1 MSGVPNST
9 SIRVEKVAP
18 QITSEVSQAQNI
30 TVVSRLSP
38 HRGVQYT
45 RPTHNFIT
53 TPKDSVVSS
62 GSVVVIRPLGST
74 STPVNVTAAGAS
86 TTGLKITPIVPLK
99 ISTIQSTSN
108 VSRPNSSPSQLQNTA
123 VSSSTRVSNLITHST
138 RPQNVQSGGS
148 TTLGG
153 IAEKPKMLTTAQ
165 MDEKQTS
172 QRNII
177 REMQVRV
184 PNKKDK
190 RFSVL
195 RFHAADRLDLSSAPE
210 VFMQRE
216 NNLKAFRSLYGTTE
230 MPDTG
235 AGSEYGREAKEEA
248 RLKKYGVVRESY
260 KPDDQPW
267 LMTVGKGKASRRRF
281 KGVREGSVSEN
292 VEYFVFC
299 QCKDGNFDA
308 YPVNAWYKMKP
319 EINYRFL
326 REDEAEAE
334 YNRLHKT
341 LNLFNVMVKRKLTD
355 NIGEEETNMDREI
368 SKGLRFLSSLGEPST
383 DQRSLTEPKIK
394 DLKPENALK
403 LTDLDEL
410 DSGSEG
416 DDDEDEDE
424 MDDESRFK
432 NVNTDLTK
440 TEDGPGSSKGKNPL
454 FDDPDDRSKSGNKT
468 SSGLLKASERNR
480 IAKKK
485 QRAAAIVTKM
495 RRGVKRR
502 KRKTI
507 NMDSSDEE
515 DDPDEEAQDDS
526 ELDDHEG
533 DEVDYMTNS
542 SSDEEKLS
550 SEEREKIYE
559 ETGVDEE
566 VALKALLTDISSEEG
581 EEERKSEDDIQEVDE
596 NLADDEIYSKRNSE
610 TDDMRKS
617 QGNEFRKGIK
627 SVSSSSSS
635 SKFVRKSDDNNND
648 DDDDDSLESSTQ
660 SHQSHKKRRNNN
672 SENDSGSSS
681 SSSSSS
687 ADDDSST
694 YSSSD
699 SDLDNRLKSIQKN
712 VKKAEVIQKLSDTIN
727 ATSVSSTL
735 SGIVSSDNQIIT
747 NDENTSNLKR
757 LPNDMFS
764 STTTTTTIDTS
775 TDAPAAKKLRID
787 ISSSSNNSSIN
798 SIDNELVS
806 TVRKYLMRKPITV
819 RELLKKIRLR
829 KLVSK
834 NEDAQTVLANVLRQ
848 LRPIKQT
855 INGQHAL
862 SLKH

>member
-1 MSGVPNST
+1 MSGLPNLT
-9 SIRVEKVAP
+9 PIRVEKVAP
-18 QITSEVSQAQNI
+18 QITEVSEAQNI

-38 HRGVQYT
+38 HKGIQYT

-53 TPKDSVVSS
+53 TPPRDSVVST
-62 GSVVVIRPLGST
+62 GSVVVIRPIGNA
-74 STPVNVTAAGAS
+74 STPINVTTAAS
-86 TTGLKITPIVPLK
+86 STGLKITPIVPLK
-99 ISTIQSTSN
+99 ISSIQSTSN
-108 VSRPNSSPSQLQNTA
+108 VSRSNSIPTQLRNTA
-123 VSSSTRVSNLITHST
+123 VSSSARASNLITHSV
-138 RPQNVQSGGS
+138 RPQNVQSGS
-148 TTLGG
+148 TALNDVS
-153 IAEKPKMLTTAQ
+153 EKLKTI
-165 MDEKQTS
+165 DEKQTS
-172 QRNII
+172 QRNVI

-216 NNLKAFRSLYGTTE
+216 NNLKAYRSLYNTTE

-235 AGSEYGREAKEEA
+235 AGSEFGREAKEEA
-248 RLKKYGVVRESY
+248 RLKKFGVVRESY

-267 LMTVGKGKASRRRF
+267 LMTVGKGKANRRRF
-281 KGVREGSVSEN
+281 RGVREGSVSEN

-319 EINYRFL
+319 EISYRFL

-334 YNRLHKT
+334 YSRLHKT

-355 NIGEEETNMDREI
+355 NVSDDETNMDREI
-368 SKGLRFLSSLGEPST
+368 SKGLKFLTSLGDSNSNQRNST
-383 DQRSLTEPKIK
+383 EVKTK
-394 DLKPENALK
+394 DLKPENTLK
-403 LTDLDEL
+403 LTDLEEL
-410 DSGSEG
+410 DSGSEADD
-416 DDDEDEDE
+416 DDDEDDLG
-424 MDDESRFK
+424 DDNRLK
-432 NVNTDLTK
+432 NPNADPLK
-440 TEDGPGSSKGKNPL
+440 AEEGPSSSKGKGLL
-454 FDDPDDRSKSGNKT
+454 FEDPDDRNKGGSKG
-468 SSGLLKASERNR
+468 GLLKTSERTR
-480 IAKKK
+480 LAKKK

-502 KRKTI
+502 KRKAI
-507 NMDSSDEE
+507 NVGSSDEE
-515 DDPDEEAQDDS
+515 DDPDEEAQDES

-566 VALKALLTDISSEEG
+566 VALKTLLTDISSEE
-581 EEERKSEDDIQEVDE
+581 EEKSEDDMQDVEE
-596 NLADDEIYSKRNSE
+596 NPPVDDEDNIFSKRRSE
-610 TDDMRKS
+610 IDDMTKPQRNDF
-617 QGNEFRKGIK
+617 QKGTKHSI
-627 SVSSSSSS
+627 SIH
-635 SKFVRKSDDNNND
+635 KSDDR
-648 DDDDDSLESSTQ
+648 LEATAK
-660 SHQSHKKRRNNN
+660 SHRSHKKRQDND
-672 SENDSGSSS
+672 NDSGSSS

-687 ADDDSST
+687 ADDSST

-699 SDLDNRLKSIQKN
+699 SDFDNRLKSIQKN
-712 VKKAEVIQKLSDTIN
+712 AKKAEVLQKLSETIH
-727 ATSVSSTL
+727 APSLS
-735 SGIVSSDNQIIT
+735 SGINSGSSPIDNQPVSCG
-747 NDENTSNLKR
+747 NNSNLKR
-757 LPNDMFS
+757 LPTDLSASVNS
-764 STTTTTTIDTS
+764 DTS
-775 TDAPAAKKLRID
+775 ADSPAAKKLRND
-787 ISSSSNNSSIN
+787 TPSGTSTIST
-798 SIDNELVS
+798 DNELVN

-829 KLVSK
+829 KLVGK